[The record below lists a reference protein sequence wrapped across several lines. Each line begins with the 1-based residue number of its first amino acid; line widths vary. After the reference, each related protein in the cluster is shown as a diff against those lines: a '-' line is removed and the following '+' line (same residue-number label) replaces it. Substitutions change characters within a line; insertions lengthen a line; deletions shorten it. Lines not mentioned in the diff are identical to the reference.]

1 MIWPGIRSQ
10 LLSVAVAPAILVAVL
25 LTIVFMHGRVADLT
39 TAHKQRA
46 QALANQLAANAE
58 FELFSGNRSGLQQR
72 AQSALRDTDIAAVTI
87 FDRAGSVAASAGSAS
102 IDPGLRKGVQVGSGE
117 FERGTRFL
125 VLRPVAASEQPGDP
139 FFDTAE
145 GPASQPKLILGYV
158 ALEFSLES
166 LQASERN
173 LILTGLLVTGV
184 GLLFGTLL
192 AVRLSRGVSQPLME
206 LASTVERVGR
216 GELDARVDVEPD
228 GPLRGLEEGVNR
240 MAARLEQARDGLER
254 RVTEATAELN
264 RKKEEAEQA
273 SVAKS
278 RFLAAASHDLRQ
290 PMHALGLFVDNLRG
304 EIGGS
309 GERVR
314 RLLDGMSGATEAMTT
329 MFNALLDISRL
340 DAGVIN
346 VAPKD
351 FPVSMLLRRIESMFT
366 PLALQRG
373 LRFSVVDSR
382 AWVRSDPALL
392 ERILQ
397 NLVSNALTHTLA
409 GGVVVGCRR
418 VGGAVS
424 VQVWDNGPGIAA
436 EHQQKIFQEFVQLAN
451 PERDR
456 AKGLGL
462 GLAIVDRSARLLGH
476 TVRLR
481 STPGKGTMFAV
492 DIARGE
498 RGSMEPVQAAQLPL
512 IAEQFPGLCVAIV
525 DDDKASVDAM
535 AGLLEQW
542 QCRVVGAES
551 AAKLVEQLRT
561 LGVVPDLLISD
572 YRLRGSRTGIEAIE
586 QVRAAL
592 RTAVPAVLITGDT
605 APDRL
610 IEAHASRLELLHKPV
625 ASEQLK
631 HLLRL
636 LPQRS
641 NGVSAGAASPP
652 PRGGGE
658 GACTP

>member
-10 LLSVAVAPAILVAVL
+10 LLSVAVGPALLVAAL
-25 LTIVFMHGRVADLT
+25 LTVVFVHGRVTDLT
-39 TAHKQRA
+39 TAHRQRA
-46 QALANQLAANAE
+46 LALANQLAANAE
-58 FELFSGNRSGLQQR
+58 FELFSGNRSSLQLL
-72 AQSALRDTDIAAVTI
+72 AQFALRETDIVAVTI
-87 FDRAGSVAASAGSAS
+87 LDRTGEVAARAGKASVDLPVG
-102 IDPGLRKGVQVGSGE
+102 GLRMGPGELEQGS
-117 FERGTRFL
+117 RYL
-125 VLRPVAASEQPGDP
+125 VLRPVVASEQEVDP
-139 FFDTAE
+139 FFETQ
-145 GPASQPKLILGYV
+145 PASARKAPLVLGSV
-158 ALEFSLES
+158 ALEFSRES
-166 LQASERN
+166 LQVAERT
-173 LILTGLLVTGV
+173 LILTGLLVTGG

-192 AVRLSRGVSQPLME
+192 AVRLSRGVSRPLME
-206 LASTVERVGR
+206 LAEIVERVGR
-216 GELDARVDVEPD
+216 GELGARVEVERA

-254 RVTEATAELN
+254 RVAEATAELS

-273 SVAKS
+273 NVAKS

-309 GERVR
+309 SERVR
-314 RLLDGMSGATEAMTT
+314 RLLDGMSGATEAMTA

-340 DAGVIN
+340 DAGVIT

-351 FPVSMLLRRIESMFT
+351 FPVSMLLRRVESMFT

-382 AWVRSDPALL
+382 AWIRSDPALL

-418 VGGAVS
+418 VGAAVS
-424 VQVWDNGPGIAA
+424 VQVWDNGPGIPA

-456 AKGLGL
+456 TKGLGL
-462 GLAIVDRSARLLGH
+462 GLAIVDRIARLLGH
-476 TVRLR
+476 AVRVR
-481 STPGKGTMFAV
+481 STPGKGAMFAV
-492 DIARGE
+492 EIARGE
-498 RGSMEPVQAAQLPL
+498 RGSMEHTQAAQLPL

-542 QCRVVGAES
+542 QCRVIGAES
-551 AAKLVEQLRT
+551 DAKLVEQLRV

-572 YRLRGSRTGIEAIE
+572 YRLRGGRTGIEAIE
-586 QVRAAL
+586 QVRADLQAS
-592 RTAVPAVLITGDT
+592 VPAILITGDT

-625 ASEQLK
+625 APEQLK

-636 LPQRS
+636 LPQGS
-641 NGVSAGAASPP
+641 SGIAAGAASSPP
-652 PRGGGE
+652 GRAGE
-658 GACTP
+658 GECAR

>member
-10 LLSVAVAPAILVAVL
+10 LLSVAVAPAILVAAL
-25 LTIVFMHGRVADLT
+25 LTIVFVHGRVADLT

-46 QALANQLAANAE
+46 LALANQLAANAE
-58 FELFSGNRSGLQQR
+58 FELFAGNRSGLQLL
-72 AQSALRDTDIAAVTI
+72 AQSALRETDIVAVTI
-87 FDRAGSVAASAGSAS
+87 FDRTGQVAARAGTAS
-102 IDPGLRKGVQVGSGE
+102 MEPPVRGGLGIVPRE
-117 FERGTRFL
+117 FEQGSRYL

-139 FFDTAE
+139 FFDT
-145 GPASQPKLILGYV
+145 QPESAGRAALVLGAV
-158 ALEFSLES
+158 ALEVSRES
-166 LQASERN
+166 LQVSERT
-173 LILTGLLVTGV
+173 LVLTGLLVTGV

-192 AVRLSRGVSQPLME
+192 AVRLSRGVSRPLME
-206 LASTVERVGR
+206 LSETVERVGR
-216 GELDARVDVEPD
+216 GELEARVEVERNS
-228 GPLRGLEEGVNR
+228 PLRGLEEGVNR
-240 MAARLEQARDGLER
+240 MASRLEQARDGLER
-254 RVTEATAELN
+254 RVAEATAELS

-273 SVAKS
+273 NAAKS

-304 EIGGS
+304 EVGGS
-309 GERVR
+309 SERVR

-340 DAGVIN
+340 DAGVI
-346 VAPKD
+346 AITPKD
-351 FPVSMLLRRIESMFT
+351 FPVSLLLRRIESMFT

-382 AWVRSDPALL
+382 AWIRSDPALL

-397 NLVSNALTHTLA
+397 NLVSNALTHTLV

-424 VQVWDNGPGIAA
+424 MQVWDNGPGIPV

-456 AKGLGL
+456 TKGLGL
-462 GLAIVDRSARLLGH
+462 GLAIVDRIARLLGH

-481 STPGKGTMFAV
+481 STPGKGAMFAV
-492 DIARGE
+492 DVARGE
-498 RGSMEPVQAAQLPL
+498 RGAMEHTQGAQLPL
-512 IAEQFPGLCVAIV
+512 IAEQFPGLCVAII

-542 QCRVVGAES
+542 RCRVIGAES
-551 AAKLVEQLRT
+551 DAKLIEQLQA

-572 YRLRGSRTGIEAIE
+572 YRLRGGRTGIEAIE
-586 QVRAAL
+586 HVRAVL
-592 RTAVPAVLITGDT
+592 RAAVPAVLITGDT

-610 IEAHASRLELLHKPV
+610 IEAHAGRLELLHKPV

-636 LPQRS
+636 LPQGS
-641 NGVSAGAASPP
+641 NGISAREASPP
-652 PRGGGE
+652 GSGAGE
-658 GACTP
+658 SECAR